1 MVKTSTSKPIKHY
14 KVMKQELKKAKIR
27 KKNNK
32 LMWIIVVDRKFQ
44 KIY

>member
-27 KKNNK
+27 KKNNE
-32 LMWIIVVDRKFQ
+32 LEDLILRGQFPLF
-44 KIY
+44 